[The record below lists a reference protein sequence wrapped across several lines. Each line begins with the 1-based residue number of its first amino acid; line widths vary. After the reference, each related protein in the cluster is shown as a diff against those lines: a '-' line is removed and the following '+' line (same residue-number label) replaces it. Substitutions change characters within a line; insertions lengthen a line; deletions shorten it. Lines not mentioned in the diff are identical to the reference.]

1 MITIQCKARFQRG
14 RRRGKAVTEVEAL
27 PQECPGRVPRVARLM
42 ALAIRFEQMIRDGE
56 VSGYAELA
64 RRGRVSRARGTQI
77 MNMLGLAPDIQEEIL
92 YLPWIG
98 RGSHAI
104 TERQLRPMAAQSS
117 WREQEAMWRARG
129 PLVDGIPSK

>member
-14 RRRGKAVTEVEAL
+14 RRRRKTETEAEAL

-64 RRGRVSRARGTQI
+64 RRGHVSRARVTQI
-77 MNMLGLAPDIQEEIL
+77 MNLLALAPDIQEQVL
-92 YLPWIG
+92 MLQPSQKG
-98 RGSHAI
+98 RDLVSEHDLRAI
-104 TERQLRPMAAQSS
+104 
-117 WREQEAMWRARG
+117 ARTTCWKVQRIQFNRIVASE
-129 PLVDGIPSK
+129 L